1 MSGNGDGWEGLIS
14 EGGYPSTDTGPRRWR
29 NYSLEILQYGKN
41 SIQNLAEKQKNH
53 VFLTNPQ
60 NIEKHTEAGRGKGD
74 PKHSKTCV
82 LGSDQKTLKNICVFG
97 SDQKHVFLGLTKNTE
112 KHVYHL

>member
-1 MSGNGDGWEGLIS
+1 METDGKVSSLR
-14 EGGYPSTDTGPRRWR
+14 GGTQARTRDHVDDVITHLRSYNMAKTV
-29 NYSLEILQYGKN
+29 
-41 SIQNLAEKQKNH
+41 QNLAEKQKNH

-82 LGSDQKTLKNICVFG
+82 FG
-97 SDQKHVFLGLTKNTE
+97 SDQKHSKTYVFLGLTKNTE

>member
-1 MSGNGDGWEGLIS
+1 MAK
-14 EGGYPSTDTGPRRWR
+14 TV
-29 NYSLEILQYGKN
+29 
-41 SIQNLAEKQKNH
+41 QNLAEKQKNH

-82 LGSDQKTLKNICVFG
+82 FG
-97 SDQKHVFLGLTKNTE
+97 SDQKHSKTYVFLGLTKNTE